1 MDGEEKYV
9 GKSGYFQN
17 LNMIRH
23 KHAADVDGDED
34 DVGPPV
40 ITHTFKGMQRTH
52 THTLAERESERKQ
65 DGEVAMMVANCFRL
79 MLSDV
84 RMPGM
89 KKHSSARERGRAKE
103 RGKLLRELL

>member
-1 MDGEEKYV
+1 LYANKLAA
-9 GKSGYFQN
+9 SS
-17 LNMIRH
+17 RH

-89 KKHSSARERGRAKE
+89 KKHSSARERESE
-103 RGKLLRELL
+103 REGQTAERIIVMK